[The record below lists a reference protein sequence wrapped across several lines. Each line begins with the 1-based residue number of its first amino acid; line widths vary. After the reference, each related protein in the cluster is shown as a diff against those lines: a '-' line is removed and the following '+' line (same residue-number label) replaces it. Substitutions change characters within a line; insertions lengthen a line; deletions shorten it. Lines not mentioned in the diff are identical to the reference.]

1 MSLITDMRKQ
11 TAVWWKRSDTPDEF
25 GRFTFAAPVEIACR
39 WVDQIGE
46 FRNAKAEALNSKA
59 IVYVDRVMDVDDMLM
74 KGDLQT
80 NTPLDPTGLKLA
92 YPIMAFGDVP
102 DLDNLE
108 HLLTAY
114 L

>member
-11 TAVWWKRSDTPDEF
+11 VAVWWSRSATPDNF
-25 GRFTFAAPVEIACR
+25 GSYTFAGPVEIACR

-46 FRNAKAEALNSKA
+46 FRNARAEALNSKA
-59 IVYVDRVMDVDDMLM
+59 VVYVDREMKVGDMLA
-74 KGDLQT
+74 KHELDT
-80 NTPLDPTGLKLA
+80 NTPLEPLPEYGAL
-92 YPIMAFGDVP
+92 PIVAWGDTP
-102 DLDNLE
+102 DFDNRE